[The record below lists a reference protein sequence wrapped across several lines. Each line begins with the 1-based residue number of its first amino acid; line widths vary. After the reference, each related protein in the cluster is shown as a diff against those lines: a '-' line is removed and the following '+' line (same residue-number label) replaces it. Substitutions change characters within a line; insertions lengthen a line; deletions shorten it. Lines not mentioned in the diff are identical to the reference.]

1 MSASPAIADNWTY
14 ASGRA
19 AALTGALLSSD
30 ALQRLAVAD
39 SSAAVSAALSDSPL
53 RTELSE
59 AVTPAKAAEVV
70 SAYYKKAMDSLRQ
83 DCPQGAMFE
92 LVTLP
97 AHFAGLKDAI
107 RPLLNSGEEVKTE
120 EFSGLFADLEEESCA
135 ADGLKL
141 LLNLLQKSSSVSGNM
156 LLELALD
163 SSRLLESLRLA
174 AELKNPGVF
183 SHVSDEVAVRSA
195 LMLWRIRI
203 VAGENSDSPVLA
215 LVPRLVLRGELGSG
229 LAGLLWRQPL
239 TAWGDILS
247 AEITRELGYD
257 LFGSGEESRLNQWEK
272 VAFDWLTRRAR
283 QLSSEAFG
291 VGRVYGYAWGLS
303 VEERNVRLAAVGRLR
318 GVAPEDIGALFWET
332 I

>member
-1 MSASPAIADNWTY
+1 MPASAPRADNWTY

-19 AALTGALLSSD
+19 AALTGALLGSD
-30 ALQRLAVAD
+30 ALQRLATAD

-53 RTELSE
+53 RSELSE
-59 AVTPAKAAEVV
+59 AATPAQAAEVV
-70 SAYYKKAMDSLRQ
+70 STYYQNALDSLRD
-83 DCPQGAMFE
+83 DCPEKAMFD

-97 AHFAGLKDAI
+97 TRFAGLKDTV
-107 RPLLNSGEEVKTE
+107 RELLASGEEVKPE
-120 EFSGLFADLEEESCA
+120 DLATLLVELEPESCA

-141 LLNLLQKSSSVSGNM
+141 LFGILQESSAVSANL

-174 AELKNPGVF
+174 AALKNPGVF

-203 VAGENSDSPVLA
+203 VAGENSDAPVLA
-215 LVPRLVLRGELGSG
+215 LVPRLVLRGVIGSG
-229 LAGLLWRQPL
+229 LAGQLWRKPL
-239 TAWGDILS
+239 TDWGDILS
-247 AEITRELGYD
+247 AELTRALGYD

-272 VAFDWLTRRAR
+272 TAFDWLTLRAR
-283 QLSSEAFG
+283 QLNSESFG
-291 VGRVYGYAWGLS
+291 VGRVYGYAWGLL

-318 GVAPEDIGALFWET
+318 GVDPEDIGALFWET